1 MKEEPKVC
9 VVCDCVDDE
18 YFQTPAGIGPFC
30 SECWESL
37 IDPDQHDLFALAQK
51 LLCFCSADIVNG
63 IAQLLGSLLLEKRVA
78 AYEVEVERLRKLLT
92 EAAATIES
100 SPRDWGGKF
109 PFPSKLVEEVREV
122 MR

>member
-9 VVCDCVDDE
+9 VGCDCVDDE

-30 SECWESL
+30 RECWESL
-37 IDPDQHDLFALAQK
+37 IDPDQ
-51 LLCFCSADIVNG
+51 
-63 IAQLLGSLLLEKRVA
+63 SLLLEKRVA

-100 SPRDWGGKF
+100 SFRDWGGKF